1 MPRPYSMDLRERV
14 VSAVDDEGLSRHEA
28 AARFGIAPSTAVH
41 WLKRS
46 TTTGSVAPKRVG
58 GYKLATLSGVHRDWL
73 LERAKTDFTLR
84 GLVVELA
91 ERGVKVDY
99 RSVWRFAHAEGLSFK
114 KKPYGQRAGPAKGS
128 PAPAAMGNISRQDR
142 P

>member
-1 MPRPYSMDLRERV
+1 MARPYSMDLRERV
-14 VSAVDDEGLSRHEA
+14 VSAVNDEGVSRHAA

-41 WLKRS
+41 WLKRVE
-46 TTTGSVAPKRVG
+46 TAGSVAPKRVG
-58 GYKLATLSGVHRDWL
+58 GYKPATLSGDHRDWL
-73 LERAKTDFTLR
+73 LKRMKSDFTLR

-114 KKPYGQRAGPAKGS
+114 KKSDGQRTGSAKGRTA
-128 PAPAAMGNISRQDR
+128 PAPVENIPGHDK